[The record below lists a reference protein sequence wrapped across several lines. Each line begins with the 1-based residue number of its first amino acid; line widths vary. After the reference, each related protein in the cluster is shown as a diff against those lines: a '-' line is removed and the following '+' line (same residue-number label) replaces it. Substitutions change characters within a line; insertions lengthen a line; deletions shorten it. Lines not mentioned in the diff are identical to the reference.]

1 MTKSNTRKDGR
12 GRNLIDEQEHKVLKL
27 LKWLPAGPTAD
38 GEGHRKK
45 DLVQF
50 VAAHGGVRTVAADD
64 LVVLR

>member
-12 GRNLIDEQEHKVLKL
+12 GRNLIQEQEHHVKTL
-27 LKWLPAGPTAD
+27 LKFLPAGPTAD

-50 VAAHGGVRTVAADD
+50 VATHGGVRTVAADD
-64 LVVLR
+64 LVILR